1 MQHAS
6 DSQSPHPA
14 LGIDHGDARIGIA
27 ATDDFGILAHP
38 VETID
43 RAKTDAIERIVQLA
57 ALRKIKTLVIGLPLR
72 MDGGEG
78 ASSIKV
84 RKFAKELRGR
94 LPDIPVI
101 FIDETLTTSS
111 ASAKLREAGKNA
123 KKQKGIIDQAAAVE
137 ILNLW
142 MGTENYCCASNS
154 PSPMMAAP

>member
-1 MQHAS
+1 MP
-6 DSQSPHPA
+6 DSSSNHQSPHPA

-84 RKFAKELRGR
+84 RKFGKELRGR

-142 MGTENYCCASNS
+142 MGTENY
-154 PSPMMAAP
+154 